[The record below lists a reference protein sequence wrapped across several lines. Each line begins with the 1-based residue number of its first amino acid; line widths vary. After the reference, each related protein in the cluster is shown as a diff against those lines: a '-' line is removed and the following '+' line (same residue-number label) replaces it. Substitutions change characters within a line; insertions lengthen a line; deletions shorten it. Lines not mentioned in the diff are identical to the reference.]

1 MEHIPNKRRY
11 RRINKM
17 NAKRPIPS
25 FEYFVDEN
33 KEGEIDGRHYKGI
46 VVAKMKETYCPL
58 AFAWDRKYGYSFSL
72 LEDIYYQFCNREGY
86 KVSRVPKTPNL
97 TGIAY
102 CFDGDSF
109 DLEKGKEIARTK
121 VWVKYYDW
129 QCIIL
134 GEFAREVYNFNE
146 FIFHMREQMENRFN
160 VAYNKAMKN
169 SYSE

>member
-1 MEHIPNKRRY
+1 MEHIPNKPRY

-25 FEYFVDEN
+25 FEYFIDKD
-33 KEGEIDGRHYKGI
+33 KEGEIDGRHYKGV

-72 LEDIYYQFCNREGY
+72 LEDIYYQFYDREGY
-86 KVSRVPKTPNL
+86 KVSRASKMPNL
-97 TGIAY
+97 IGVAY

-121 VWVKYYDW
+121 VWFKYYDW
-129 QCIIL
+129 LYEIL
-134 GEFAREVYNFNE
+134 SNFVFELSKFGNSV
-146 FIFHMREQMENRFN
+146 IGMRQQISHKRIATYDK
-160 VAYNKAMKN
+160 VMKN
-169 SYSE
+169 SES

>member
-1 MEHIPNKRRY
+1 MEYIPNKQRC

-17 NAKRPIPS
+17 GAKRVIPS

-33 KEGEIDGRHYKGI
+33 KEGEIDGNHYKGV
-46 VVAKMKETYCPL
+46 VVAKMKDTDCPL
-58 AFAWDRKYGYSFSL
+58 AFAWDRKYGCSFSL
-72 LEDIYYQFCNREGY
+72 LENVYRQFFDYPDGY
-86 KVSRVPKTPNL
+86 DMPNL
-97 TGIAY
+97 TGVAY

-109 DLEKGKEIARTK
+109 DLEKGKKIARTK

-134 GEFAREVYNFNE
+134 SEFAREVYNFNE

>member
-1 MEHIPNKRRY
+1 MEYIPNKPRY
-11 RRINKM
+11 RRINKT

-33 KEGEIDGRHYKGI
+33 KEGEIDGRHYKGV
-46 VVAKMKETYCPL
+46 VVAKMKGAYFPL

-72 LEDIYYQFCNREGY
+72 LENIYYQFFDCSY
-86 KVSRVPKTPNL
+86 KYNTPNL
-97 TGIAY
+97 TSIAY

-134 GEFAREVYNFNE
+134 NKFARDVQNFNG

>member
-11 RRINKM
+11 RRVDKTGYKQPM
-17 NAKRPIPS
+17 PS
-25 FEYFVDEN
+25 FEYFIDED
-33 KEGEIDGRHYKGI
+33 KEGEIDGHHYRGV
-46 VVAKMKETYCPL
+46 VVAKMKDADYPL
-58 AFAWDRKYGYSFSL
+58 AFAWDRKYGYSYFSV
-72 LEDIYYQFCNREGY
+72 EDIYNQLFNRERC
-86 KVSRVPKTPNL
+86 KVPQMPKMPNL
-97 TGIAY
+97 IGIAY

-109 DLEKGKEIARTK
+109 DLEKGKEIARAK

-134 GEFAREVYNFNE
+134 NEFAREMYNFNE

>member
-1 MEHIPNKRRY
+1 MKHIPNKPRY
-11 RRINKM
+11 RRINKT
-17 NAKRPIPS
+17 AKRPIPS
-25 FEYFVDEN
+25 FEYFVDED
-33 KEGEIDGRHYKGI
+33 KEGEIDGHHYKGV
-46 VVAKMKETYCPL
+46 VVAKMEGAYCPL

-72 LEDIYYQFCNREGY
+72 LEDIYYQFFNCSYGY
-86 KVSRVPKTPNL
+86 DMLNL
-97 TGIAY
+97 TGVAY

-134 GEFAREVYNFNE
+134 GEFAREVHNFNG

>member
-1 MEHIPNKRRY
+1 MEHIPNKCRY

-17 NAKRPIPS
+17 GAKRAIPS

-46 VVAKMKETYCPL
+46 VVAKMKETYNPL
-58 AFAWDRKYGYSFSL
+58 AFAWDRKHGYSFSF

-86 KVSRVPKTPNL
+86 KVSRVPKMPNL
-97 TGIAY
+97 TSIAY

-121 VWVKYYDW
+121 IWVKYYDW
-129 QCIIL
+129 VYRIL
-134 GEFAREVYNFNE
+134 ANFTRELYYFESFVAD
-146 FIFHMREQMENRFN
+146 MREQMNYKFN
-160 VAYNKAMKN
+160 TAYNKAMKN